1 MVEKV
6 FLKLYPSLY
15 KKYQKPIAQYVQSKV
30 DNPETAAEITQEV
43 FLKLFRFRS
52 SYREQY
58 AFSTWLWTI
67 AKNTVSDHLRS
78 QSHSARANELVD
90 PEGLVSSERSPEAIA
105 LRRDQIQKFL
115 NAIRHLTRLQ
125 RRVLWLRVIR
135 QLSYDEIAKKLGVS
149 LNAAK
154 NLAHRARLNL
164 DMNGLTVAVR

>member
-43 FLKLFRFRS
+43 FLKFFRFRS
-52 SYREQY
+52 SYQEKY

-78 QSHSARANELVD
+78 QSRSAR
-90 PEGLVSSERSPEAIA
+90 SSELMNPEELASKEKSPETLT
-105 LRRDQIQKFL
+105 LRRDQIRKFL
-115 NAIRHLTRLQ
+115 GAIRHLTRLQ
-125 RRVLWLRVIR
+125 RRVLWMRVIR
-135 QLSYDEIAKKLGVS
+135 QLSYEEIAKKLGMS
-149 LNAAK
+149 LSAAK
-154 NLAHRARLNL
+154 NLAYRARLNL
-164 DMNGLTVAVR
+164 DMNGLTIAAW